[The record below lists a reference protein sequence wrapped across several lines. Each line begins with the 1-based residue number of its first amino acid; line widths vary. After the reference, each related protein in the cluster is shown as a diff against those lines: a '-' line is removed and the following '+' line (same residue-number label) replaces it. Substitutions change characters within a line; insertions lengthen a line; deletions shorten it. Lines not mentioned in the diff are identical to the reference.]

1 MVKSPNKNV
10 KRLNV
15 KQKRTL
21 VRLSVA
27 QKRQVVFFA
36 TQNKDMTNLAI
47 AEKIGKE
54 FNLRITRER

>member
-1 MVKSPNKNV
+1 MIKSPNKIV

-21 VRLSVA
+21 VQLSVA
-27 QKRQVVFFA
+27 QKQQVVHFA

-47 AEKIGKE
+47 SEKFG
-54 FNLRITRER
+54 